1 MSLRKRMQLPEV
13 EERGDAA
20 LLVHEEMRNRLGNG
34 KREPL
39 TQWVNRGDASLMV
52 TFVLVSVP
60 I

>member
-1 MSLRKRMQLPEV
+1 MQLPEV